1 MWVDTGISLM
11 LLLLGC
17 SLMAGGGTAIV
28 VAYALSVQEIVA
40 SLSPV
45 VFRHQGSEQGL
56 ASPRILLKV

>member
-1 MWVDTGISLM
+1 M

-17 SLMAGGGTAIV
+17 PLMAGGGTAIV

-45 VFRHQGSEQGL
+45 VFRHQGSKQGL